1 MSIELTAFGAG
12 FIPICLLVMG
22 NLDRLLCLTLLASAF
37 EAASVL
43 NITLGGISFG
53 VQPAYFSGG
62 LLCLFMAL
70 GYLTSP
76 ALKVKPQV
84 VRVAFPLILFVGYA
98 IISSFLLPRL
108 FQGAVSV
115 WPQRL
120 EPNAPFAVLLAPSS
134 GNTTQALYLLLSL
147 GIFICALLRCLH
159 NPRLAAT
166 LLKTYLL
173 CSLIV
178 VLLAFWQL
186 AARTTGLPYPSEF
199 LYSNPTYAML
209 SNANVGGLPRLS
221 GPMTEAAGL
230 AYFLSGTL
238 YTCSWLFMVGERRRL
253 FTTGLLSLTAVLL
266 ALTTST
272 TGYSVAAI
280 GVVFAFLF
288 AVGAGKTAVQRSMLV
303 FGGCLLALLA
313 AIYFVPLLS
322 PRAYEAALSV
332 VDETVSK
339 GQSQSYEDRTSKDID
354 SLFLVLHTYGLGAG
368 WGSVRA
374 SSLFSTLVGATGV
387 WGIWL
392 LMWFAAR
399 VYRLVKDL
407 PPRSSLDPVVLMV
420 SQSLIASL
428 IGILVAALIS
438 GPNLTYAGF
447 WINLGGVV
455 GLALWSN
462 TNRPR
467 KRVPIGSEPLLSTP
481 AMPNARR

>member
-1 MSIELTAFGAG
+1 MSIEFTAFGAG
-12 FIPICLLVMG
+12 FIPICLLAMG
-22 NLDRLLCLTLLASAF
+22 NLDRLLCLTLLVSAF

-53 VQPAYFSGG
+53 IQPAYFSGG

-70 GYLTSP
+70 GYLTAP
-76 ALKVKPQV
+76 ALKLKTQT

-108 FQGAVSV
+108 FQGAVRV

-134 GNTTQALYLLLSL
+134 GNTTQSLYLLLSL

-159 NPRLAAT
+159 NPRLVTT

-173 CSLIV
+173 SSLIV

-186 AARTTGLPYPSEF
+186 AGRMTGLPYPSEF

-209 SNANVGGLPRLS
+209 SNVDFGGLPRLS
-221 GPMTEAAGL
+221 GPMTEAASL

-238 YTCSWLFMVGERRRL
+238 YTCSWLFMVGDRNRL
-253 FTTGLLSLTAVLL
+253 FTSGLLSLTAVLL
-266 ALTTST
+266 ALATST
-272 TGYSVAAI
+272 TGYTVAAI

-288 AVGAGKTAVQRSMLV
+288 AVGAGKTAVQRSMVV

-322 PRAYEAALSV
+322 PHSYETALSV
-332 VDETVSK
+332 VDQTLSK
-339 GQSQSYEDRTSKDID
+339 GQSQSYEDRTSKDAD
-354 SLFLVLHTYGLGAG
+354 ALFLVLHTYGLGAG

-374 SSLFSTLVGATGV
+374 SSLFPTVVGATGV

-392 LMWFAAR
+392 VIWFAAR
-399 VYRLVKDL
+399 VYRLVKDV
-407 PPRSSLDPVVLMV
+407 PPRSSLDPTERMV
-420 SQSLIASL
+420 SQSLVASL
-428 IGILVAALIS
+428 LGILVAALIS

-447 WINLGGVV
+447 WINLGGIV

-462 TNRPR
+462 TNKSR
-467 KRVPIGSEPLLSTP
+467 KRVPIGSEPLLSMRT
-481 AMPNARR
+481 MPNARR